1 MDNKREILIL
11 AFVGDD
17 HLDNVKSLQS
27 MFNQSFSGMHIV
39 LCNNAT
45 NAFQC
50 ERLIFN
56 ITDHT
61 PSTVN
66 QIQIEELPH
75 PMDELSV
82 LRRLISRT
90 DSDFVFVLHAGE
102 QFSSAHFLDTSA
114 LVLGSNPSIDVLA
127 VSAEE
132 CRADSNA
139 VIRTLSLEDSS
150 FLRSSLRSEGLA
162 RDCMFVYRKSALQ
175 EILDQEALR
184 PGTIWSAVVPVFCD
198 RDAIDYRPALL
209 SCKFHEGASENAPFS
224 SVYGNVHLNN
234 IKTALQAGAAAS
246 SSNSSHAY
254 SSCSVQEI
262 SRRQK
267 CIAWLYKHSRLQK
280 MKTDLLILL
289 LLLVLASVLFVHR
302 LILPVAYMLFA
313 AAFLAAAWLIFMLLC
328 NLYFKKHPERLVNN
342 NA

>member
-1 MDNKREILIL
+1 MNNKREILIL

-17 HLDNVKSLQS
+17 HLDNVKTLQS
-27 MFNQSFSGMHIV
+27 MFSQSFSGMHIV

-102 QFSSAHFLDTSA
+102 QFSSAHFLETCA
-114 LVLGSNPSIDVLA
+114 LVLGSNPSTDALA

-132 CRADSNA
+132 CCADSNA

-150 FLRSSLRSEGLA
+150 FLRNSHRPEILA

-175 EILDQEALR
+175 QIFDQETLR
-184 PGTIWSAVVPVFCD
+184 PGAIWNAVVPIFCS
-198 RDAIDYRPALL
+198 RNTIDYRPTLL
-209 SCKFHEGASENAPFS
+209 SCKFHEGVPESAPLAV
-224 SVYGNVHLNN
+224 VYGNVHLNN
-234 IKTALQAGAAAS
+234 IKTALQAGAA
-246 SSNSSHAY
+246 SSNVGSQTY

-267 CIAWLYKHSRLQK
+267 TIALLYKHSRLQK

-313 AAFLAAAWLIFMLLC
+313 AAFLAAAWLVFMLLC

-342 NA
+342 HA